1 MVDIH
6 IPEKVSYIID
16 ELSRGGYE
24 AFAVG
29 GCVRDSILGRTPG
42 DWDITTSAKPFEVK
56 RIFKRTIDTGIEHG
70 TVTVM
75 LGKDG
80 FEVTTYRVD
89 GEYEDNRHPKQ
100 VAFTANL
107 IEDLKRRDF
116 TINAMAYNPKTGI
129 VDEFDGL
136 TDLKNKVI
144 RSVGDAGQRFDEDAL
159 RILRAVRFSAQLG
172 FEIEP
177 ETCRAMSEKAGHL
190 KNISAERIQAELV
203 KLLVSDNPDYIHK
216 AYALGITKVIL
227 PEYDGIVGVVQNT
240 PNHIYTVDK
249 HTRIALKS
257 IEADTA
263 LRLTM
268 LLHDIGKP
276 EVKKTLADGRD
287 IFYRHPEVGARM
299 AKSVLK
305 RLKFDNATSD
315 KVVRLVKWHGLKYN
329 AEPTD
334 VRKALNRVGRDIF
347 EDFMKVQTAD
357 VLAKSPMVIEKKL
370 ELLKEKEAIY
380 HQIINEH
387 QCFEIKTLA
396 VNGRDL
402 IEAGIKPGPL
412 LGAVLERLTEEVIE
426 DQSLNT
432 KDKLIDLALR
442 VKDDAHIFDEKE
454 YFFRK

>member
-1 MVDIH
+1 MEIRM
-6 IPEKVSYIID
+6 PEKVGEIINM
-16 ELSRGGYE
+16 LNQNGYE

-29 GCVRDSILGRTPG
+29 GCVRDSILGKTPQ

-107 IEDLKRRDF
+107 KEDLARRDF
-116 TINAMAYNPKTGI
+116 TINAMAYNPFSGV
-129 VDEFDGL
+129 VDEFNGL
-136 TDLKNKVI
+136 EDLKHGII
-144 RSVGDAGQRFDEDAL
+144 RCVGTASERFDEDAL
-159 RILRAVRFSAQLG
+159 RILRAIRFSAQLG
-172 FEIEP
+172 FGIEE
-177 ETCRAMSEKAGHL
+177 ETRAAMKMKAGHL
-190 KNISAERIQAELV
+190 ENISAERIQAELV
-203 KLLVSDNPDYIHK
+203 KLLISDHPDRIQE
-216 AYALGITKVIL
+216 AYRLGITKVIL
-227 PEYDGIVGVVQNT
+227 PEYDAMVGVAQNT

-249 HTRIALKS
+249 HTLIALKS
-257 IEADTA
+257 IEASPV

-268 LLHDIGKP
+268 LMHDMGKP
-276 EVKKTLADGRD
+276 EVKKTLEDGRD
-287 IFYRHPEVGARM
+287 IFYRHPEVSARM
-299 AKSVLK
+299 ARTILK
-305 RLKFDNATSD
+305 RLKFDNDTLD

-329 AEPTD
+329 AEAVD

-347 EDFMKVQTAD
+347 EDFIKVQTAD
-357 VLAKSPMVIEKKL
+357 VLAKSPAVIERKL
-370 ELLKEKEAIY
+370 NLLKEKERLY
-380 HQIINEH
+380 RQIIEEN
-387 QCFEIKTLA
+387 QCFEIKSLA

-402 IEAGIKPGPL
+402 IAAGIEAGPL

-432 KDKLIDLALR
+432 KEKLIALALE
-442 VKDDAHIFDEKE
+442 VKDDKHIFDEKA

>member
-1 MVDIH
+1 MEIRMPD
-6 IPEKVSYIID
+6 KVGEIINM
-16 ELSRGGYE
+16 LNQNGYE

-29 GCVRDSILGRTPG
+29 GCVRDSILGKTPQ

-100 VAFTANL
+100 VAFTASL
-107 IEDLKRRDF
+107 KEDLARRDF
-116 TINAMAYNPKTGI
+116 TINAMAYNPFSGI
-129 VDEFDGL
+129 VDEFNGL
-136 TDLKNKVI
+136 EDLKHGII
-144 RSVGDAGQRFDEDAL
+144 RCVGTASERFDEDAL
-159 RILRAVRFSAQLG
+159 RILRAIRFSAQLG
-172 FEIEP
+172 FEIEE
-177 ETCRAMSEKAGHL
+177 ETRAAMKMKAGHL
-190 KNISAERIQAELV
+190 ENISAERIQAELV
-203 KLLVSDNPDYIHK
+203 KLLISDHPDRIQE
-216 AYALGITKVIL
+216 AYRLGITKVIL
-227 PEYDGIVGVVQNT
+227 PEYDAMVGVAQNT

-249 HTRIALKS
+249 HTLIALKS
-257 IEADTA
+257 IEASPV

-268 LLHDIGKP
+268 LMHDMGKP
-276 EVKKTLADGRD
+276 EVKKTLEDGRD
-287 IFYRHPEVGARM
+287 IFYRHPEVSARM
-299 AKSVLK
+299 ARTILK
-305 RLKFDNATSD
+305 RLKFDNDTLD

-329 AEPTD
+329 AEAVD

-347 EDFMKVQTAD
+347 EDFIKVQTAD
-357 VLAKSPMVIEKKL
+357 VLAKSPAVIERKL
-370 ELLKEKEAIY
+370 NLLKEKERLY
-380 HQIINEH
+380 RQIIEEN
-387 QCFEIKTLA
+387 QCFEIKSLA

-402 IEAGIKPGPL
+402 IAAGIEAGPL

-432 KDKLIDLALR
+432 KEKLIALALE
-442 VKDDAHIFDEKE
+442 VKDDKHIFDEKA

>member
-1 MVDIH
+1 MEIRMPD
-6 IPEKVSYIID
+6 KVGEIINM
-16 ELSRGGYE
+16 LNQNGYE

-29 GCVRDSILGRTPG
+29 GCVRDSILGKTPQ

-107 IEDLKRRDF
+107 KEDLARRDF
-116 TINAMAYNPKTGI
+116 TINAMAYNPVSGI
-129 VDEFDGL
+129 VDEFNGL
-136 TDLKNKVI
+136 DDLKHGII
-144 RSVGDAGQRFDEDAL
+144 RCVGTASERFDEDAL
-159 RILRAVRFSAQLG
+159 RILRAIRFSAQLG
-172 FEIEP
+172 FEIEE
-177 ETCRAMSEKAGHL
+177 ETQAAMTKKAGHL
-190 KNISAERIQAELV
+190 ENISAERIQAELV
-203 KLLVSDNPDYIHK
+203 KLLISDHPDRIHD
-216 AYALGITKVIL
+216 ACRLGITKVIL
-227 PEYDGIVGVVQNT
+227 PEYDAMVGVAQNT

-249 HTRIALKS
+249 HTLIALKS
-257 IEADTA
+257 IEAVPV

-268 LLHDIGKP
+268 LMHDMGKP
-276 EVKKTLADGRD
+276 EVKKTVEDGRD
-287 IFYRHPEVGARM
+287 IFYRHPEVSARM
-299 AKSVLK
+299 ARTILK
-305 RLKFDNATSD
+305 RLKFDNDTLD

-329 AEPTD
+329 AEAVD

-347 EDFMKVQTAD
+347 EDFIKVQTAD
-357 VLAKSPMVIEKKL
+357 VLAKSPAVIERKL
-370 ELLKEKEAIY
+370 DFLKEKERLY
-380 HQIINEH
+380 HQIIEEN
-387 QCFEIKTLA
+387 QCFEIKSLA

-402 IEAGIKPGPL
+402 IAAGIKAGPL

-432 KDKLIDLALR
+432 KEKLIALAMK
-442 VKDDAHIFDEKE
+442 VKDDKHIFDEKE

>member
-1 MVDIH
+1 MEIRM
-6 IPEKVSYIID
+6 PEKVGEIINM
-16 ELSRGGYE
+16 LNQNGYE

-29 GCVRDSILGRTPG
+29 GCVRDSILGKTPQ

-100 VAFTANL
+100 VAFTASL
-107 IEDLKRRDF
+107 KEDLARRDF
-116 TINAMAYNPKTGI
+116 TINAMAYNPFSGI
-129 VDEFDGL
+129 VDEFNGL
-136 TDLKNKVI
+136 EDLKHGII
-144 RSVGDAGQRFDEDAL
+144 RCVGTASERFDEDAL
-159 RILRAVRFSAQLG
+159 RILRAIRFSAQLG
-172 FEIEP
+172 FEIEE
-177 ETCRAMSEKAGHL
+177 ETRAAMKMKAGHL
-190 KNISAERIQAELV
+190 ENISAERIQAELV
-203 KLLVSDNPDYIHK
+203 KLLISDHPDRIQE
-216 AYALGITKVIL
+216 AYRLGITKVIL
-227 PEYDGIVGVVQNT
+227 PEYDAMVGVAQNT

-249 HTRIALKS
+249 HTLIALKS
-257 IEADTA
+257 IEASPV

-268 LLHDIGKP
+268 LMHDMGKP
-276 EVKKTLADGRD
+276 EVKKTLEDGRD
-287 IFYRHPEVGARM
+287 IFYRHPEVSARM
-299 AKSVLK
+299 ARTILK
-305 RLKFDNATSD
+305 RLKFDNDTLD

-329 AEPTD
+329 AEAVD

-347 EDFMKVQTAD
+347 EDFIKVQTAD
-357 VLAKSPMVIEKKL
+357 VLAKSPAVIERKL
-370 ELLKEKEAIY
+370 NLLKEKERLY
-380 HQIINEH
+380 RQIIEEN
-387 QCFEIKTLA
+387 QCFEIKSLA

-402 IEAGIKPGPL
+402 IAAGIEAGPL

-432 KDKLIDLALR
+432 KEKLIALALE
-442 VKDDAHIFDEKE
+442 VKDDKHIFDEKA